1 MARKKKEILEP
12 IIEKEEV
19 VLEDKK
25 EEKIEEKVEKVTK
38 NAVKT
43 MEVYNCYRL
52 RVRKEPSLTSDV
64 IEEIN
69 AGEKVEVLEDCGDF
83 VKVPNGY
90 MMKAFLK

>member
-25 EEKIEEKVEKVTK
+25 EEKVEEVTK

-43 MEVYNCYRL
+43 MEVYNCYKL